1 MKRTRKR
8 PRQSSPTRSS
18 SPPGPSDA
26 RAQSTESDPIDPD
39 IVVMDD
45 DRSTAPR
52 TSRSNSGR
60 ELTDA
65 EELRRAQRI
74 ASNAVSAVYAHYG
87 VPELSTQKDK
97 KGRYMIAYPCNMC
110 NERMHR
116 PTYDSS
122 CSNLLKHVSG
132 CLIKQ
137 QDTTG
142 NQSLA
147 SLGVSGTGDIDPREV
162 NQLCALWCAE
172 AARPFSALADE
183 SHKKLLHPTI
193 LKNLPSAKVL
203 SRSIHMI
210 YTAFQDSYREVLK
223 KHVGA
228 MYLGA
233 DAWQSPNGHD
243 ILGIVIYRLV
253 EKDGAKFELEAMP
266 LDFVWLVKSHTGKYL
281 AETLRLVVE
290 KFGVQDK
297 ICGIVTD
304 NVSNNSS
311 MVAEL
316 KKFKWPRFKGDPHWI
331 RCFAHILNL
340 IVQSILRPFG
350 KVVKKS
356 IDTGDLDNTSE
367 EGSNDGDAEVQIC
380 RYSDNASTCDK
391 DEPDDV
397 EDSEDDGNET
407 QETELL
413 AEDIVDL
420 SDEDE
425 EEDAYTSASCKH
437 TLPKFHAIARKLR
450 KSPNSKAEFLLLCEE
465 QECTKPHN
473 IKRDVRTRWNSTYF
487 QLEGIIRCEKAILIW
502 QKHRKYGLAR
512 HSTVVFDGFLRTLE
526 YRFVEY
532 SSIRRIFDKK

>member
-65 EELRRAQRI
+65 EELREFFKLIDQLHANLTSLLSGWAQRI
-74 ASNAVSAVYAHYG
+74 ASNAVSAAYAHYG

-122 CSNLLKHVSG
+122 SSNLLKHVSG

-203 SRSIHMI
+203 PRSIHMI

-223 KHVGA
+223 VGIFFSLF
-228 MYLGA
+228 MH
-233 DAWQSPNGHD
+233 QCSNT
-243 ILGIVIYRLV
+243 
-253 EKDGAKFELEAMP
+253 EFE
-266 LDFVWLVKSHTGKYL
+266 
-281 AETLRLVVE
+281 
-290 KFGVQDK
+290 
-297 ICGIVTD
+297 
-304 NVSNNSS
+304 
-311 MVAEL
+311 
-316 KKFKWPRFKGDPHWI
+316 
-331 RCFAHILNL
+331 CFN
-340 IVQSILRPFG
+340 
-350 KVVKKS
+350 
-356 IDTGDLDNTSE
+356 
-367 EGSNDGDAEVQIC
+367 
-380 RYSDNASTCDK
+380 
-391 DEPDDV
+391 
-397 EDSEDDGNET
+397 DSET
-407 QETELL
+407 
-413 AEDIVDL
+413 
-420 SDEDE
+420 
-425 EEDAYTSASCKH
+425 
-437 TLPKFHAIARKLR
+437 
-450 KSPNSKAEFLLLCEE
+450 
-465 QECTKPHN
+465 
-473 IKRDVRTRWNSTYF
+473 
-487 QLEGIIRCEKAILIW
+487 
-502 QKHRKYGLAR
+502 
-512 HSTVVFDGFLRTLE
+512 
-526 YRFVEY
+526 
-532 SSIRRIFDKK
+532 

>member
-65 EELRRAQRI
+65 EEL
-74 ASNAVSAVYAHYG
+74 
-87 VPELSTQKDK
+87 P
-97 KGRYMIAYPCNMC
+97 
-110 NERMHR
+110 
-116 PTYDSS
+116 
-122 CSNLLKHVSG
+122 
-132 CLIKQ
+132 
-137 QDTTG
+137 
-142 NQSLA
+142 
-147 SLGVSGTGDIDPREV
+147 
-162 NQLCALWCAE
+162 
-172 AARPFSALADE
+172 LADE

-243 ILGIVIYRLV
+243 ILGIVIYWLV

-266 LDFVWLVKSHTGKYL
+266 LNFVWLVKSHTGKYL

-304 NVSNNSS
+304 NASNNSS

-367 EGSNDGDAEVQIC
+367 EGPNDGDAEVQIC

-532 SSIRRIFDKK
+532 SSI